1 MHIVSQS
8 KENSSISCLEAKSA
22 LEIYGG
28 MDASLKAKFLNDFI
42 SHGRGRGKDAMKFRY
57 QYLRTVTRTKGDK
70 IPTTTNDLNRHG
82 CSKWLCLYYFTV
94 VRRLHR

>member
-42 SHGRGRGKDAMKFRY
+42 VTGRGKEKDSLKSRY
-57 QYLRTVTRTKGDK
+57 ACQRTAERTKEEK
-70 IPTTTNDLNRHG
+70 NSATSN
-82 CSKWLCLYYFTV
+82 
-94 VRRLHR
+94 